1 MGQRLIF
8 QCLSFPFTISLCK
21 WPTSPV
27 PGVSNSS
34 PKIKDDQIQNAPS
47 LSQSPRGI
55 YEGCTTRTQQSLLP
69 PCPTGPTAHLTG
81 FGLPHS
87 HSSRL
92 CCLSSFLS
100 HSQQVSSSW
109 SFILCSGNKCE
120 YDTLLHSQ
128 HPHFRRGQRR
138 VAAISV
144 HSGYQRCGKDCGGGE
159 EGMVVLAGLKFT

>member
-55 YEGCTTRTQQSLLP
+55 YEGCTTRTGPNSHYCPPAPQDPQPTLLVLVF
-69 PCPTGPTAHLTG
+69 PTPTALGSVASVPSSVTPSRSALVG
-81 FGLPHS
+81 ALYSAQETNVNMTPSCTHS
-87 HSSRL
+87 THIFEGDREEWL
-92 CCLSSFLS
+92 LSLYIADIRG
-100 HSQQVSSSW
+100 V
-109 SFILCSGNKCE
+109 GK
-120 YDTLLHSQ
+120 TVGRGG
-128 HPHFRRGQRR
+128 RRGW
-138 VAAISV
+138 
-144 HSGYQRCGKDCGGGE
+144 
-159 EGMVVLAGLKFT
+159 